1 MYSAAA
7 ERRQIIEW
15 ISPLNFFPRQA
26 DILSARQPGT
36 GEWLLQ
42 DTTFK
47 RWKAGETRAIW
58 CRGMPGAGKTVLT
71 SIVVNDLRE
80 NLANETIGVAVLYL
94 DHKATE
100 AHTPTNLLAGIWQ
113 QLALG
118 KPMASLVHELY
129 NKHRERSTRPS
140 LQEIYSV
147 LHAAVS
153 DYTCV
158 FVVIDALDEY
168 PEDYRDTLLRHLW
181 NLGSTAR
188 LMLTSR
194 PHIGVDHIIP
204 NVETLDV
211 RASVEDIRRYLEG
224 QILKSSRMSRHVN
237 KPSGLRESIE
247 DKIVKRSDGMRVFP
261 YAIDSELG

>member
-1 MYSAAA
+1 
-7 ERRQIIEW
+7 
-15 ISPLNFFPRQA
+15 
-26 DILSARQPGT
+26 
-36 GEWLLQ
+36 
-42 DTTFK
+42 
-47 RWKAGETRAIW
+47 
-58 CRGMPGAGKTVLT
+58 
-71 SIVVNDLRE
+71 VNNLRE

-94 DHKATE
+94 DHKVTE

-113 QLALG
+113 QLAPG

-129 NKHRERSTRPS
+129 NKHRERSMCPS

-153 DYTCV
+153 DCTCV
-158 FVVIDALDEY
+158 FIVVDALDEY
-168 PEDYRDTLLRHLW
+168 PEEHRDTLLRHLW

-188 LMLTSR
+188 LILTSR

-204 NVETLDV
+204 KVETLDV
-211 RASVEDIRRYLEG
+211 RASEEDIRRYLEG
-224 QILKSSRMSRHVN
+224 QIPKSSRLSRHVN

-261 YAIDSELG
+261 YAIERELS

>member
-1 MYSAAA
+1 
-7 ERRQIIEW
+7 
-15 ISPLNFFPRQA
+15 
-26 DILSARQPGT
+26 
-36 GEWLLQ
+36 
-42 DTTFK
+42 
-47 RWKAGETRAIW
+47 
-58 CRGMPGAGKTVLT
+58 
-71 SIVVNDLRE
+71 VNDLRE

-113 QLALG
+113 QLAPG

-129 NKHRERSTRPS
+129 NKHSEQSTRPS

-153 DYTCV
+153 DCTYV
-158 FVVIDALDEY
+158 FVVVDALDEY
-168 PEDYRDTLLRHLW
+168 PEEHRDTLLRHLW

-194 PHIGVDHIIP
+194 PHIGINHIIP

-211 RASVEDIRRYLEG
+211 RASEEDIRRYLEG
-224 QILKSSRMSRHVN
+224 QILKSSRLSRHVN

-261 YAIDSELG
+261 YAIERELG